1 MEQLR
6 YMLDEII
13 NGDLMTMTLSG
24 ARTSSG
30 PSKVKIRPVMVK
42 DQMKFQAS
50 EYVDT
55 KVLHTNNDPNVMEE
69 KILGWMEKDF
79 KQLQAQTRK
88 LDVTVLVS
96 KKGKV
101 TIKKK
106 TKTQDMLKT
115 RDKEG
120 AADLKTPQKAD
131 GDRDPFSLVAAHN
144 REKRYILKEGSPV
157 DFLVDL
163 GVMTKDGKVVRS
175 RYDKFRQINRFLE
188 FVQDILPALDKGRTV
203 HIIDFGCGKFYLTFA
218 MYYYLKILHGYDI
231 EVTGLDL
238 KKDVIDHCNA
248 LARRY
253 GYDRLR
259 FLHGDIASYEGCD
272 SVDMVVTLH
281 ACDTATDYALYKA
294 VAWNARV
301 ILSVPCCQH
310 ELNRQIT
317 CDLMAPVLQFGLLKE
332 RMAALVT
339 DGLRGELLKCAGY
352 KTQILEFIDMEHTPK
367 NILIRGVKESGKR
380 PFALSKDYLSCKQL
394 LGVEPTLEKLLAA
407 HFLNNR
413 EEG

>member
-1 MEQLR
+1 
-6 YMLDEII
+6 MLDEII

-163 GVMTKDGKVVRS
+163 GVMTKDGKVCAPDMTSSVRS
-175 RYDKFRQINRFLE
+175 TGSWNLFRIFFLLWIRGE
-188 FVQDILPALDKGRTV
+188 RCILLILAAESPILPLPC
-203 HIIDFGCGKFYLTFA
+203 II
-218 MYYYLKILHGYDI
+218 ILNPSW
-231 EVTGLDL
+231 L
-238 KKDVIDHCNA
+238 
-248 LARRY
+248 
-253 GYDRLR
+253 
-259 FLHGDIASYEGCD
+259 
-272 SVDMVVTLH
+272 
-281 ACDTATDYALYKA
+281 
-294 VAWNARV
+294 
-301 ILSVPCCQH
+301 
-310 ELNRQIT
+310 
-317 CDLMAPVLQFGLLKE
+317 
-332 RMAALVT
+332 
-339 DGLRGELLKCAGY
+339 
-352 KTQILEFIDMEHTPK
+352 
-367 NILIRGVKESGKR
+367 
-380 PFALSKDYLSCKQL
+380 
-394 LGVEPTLEKLLAA
+394 
-407 HFLNNR
+407 
-413 EEG
+413 